1 MKKILIS
8 ICLGALLIAG
18 CGNPKAVPYFQD
30 ITADA
35 TLDAVNSS
43 IIKIAPDDKLSIIV
57 NSRDPQLTN
66 LFNLPYISRIL
77 GSTSDYY
84 SGSNGVAGYT
94 VDAKGTIDFPVVGEI
109 QVAGL
114 SRGEVEEKIKAELT
128 SRNLVKDPVVTVD
141 FMNLRVSV
149 MGEVAHP
156 GRFAIDRD
164 HYTLMDAISAA
175 GDLTVFGQRENVKVL
190 RMEGDTRKTYVV
202 NLCSAED
209 VLKSPA
215 YYLQQNDIVYVEPNK
230 VRARQST
237 VNGNNVLSTS
247 FWISIASLTLTLM
260 TYLRQ
265 LK

>member
-1 MKKILIS
+1 MKRIIIPIFAGVLIF
-8 ICLGALLIAG
+8 AG
-18 CGNPKAVPYFQD
+18 CGSPKSVPYFQD
-30 ITADA
+30 IQSDTV
-35 TLDAVNSS
+35 LDAANSTM
-43 IIKIAPDDKLSIIV
+43 IKIAPDDKLSIIV

-77 GSTSDYY
+77 GSSSDYY

-94 VDAKGTIDFPVVGEI
+94 VDGNGTIDFPVVGEI
-109 QVAGL
+109 KVAGL
-114 SRGEVEEKIKAELT
+114 SRSEVEEKIKTELT

-164 HYTLMDAISAA
+164 HYTIMDAISAA
-175 GDLTVFGQRENVKVL
+175 GDLTVFGHRENVKVL

-202 NLCSAED
+202 NLCSAEE

-215 YYLQQNDIVYVEPNK
+215 YYLQQNDIIYVEPNK

-265 LK
+265 IK